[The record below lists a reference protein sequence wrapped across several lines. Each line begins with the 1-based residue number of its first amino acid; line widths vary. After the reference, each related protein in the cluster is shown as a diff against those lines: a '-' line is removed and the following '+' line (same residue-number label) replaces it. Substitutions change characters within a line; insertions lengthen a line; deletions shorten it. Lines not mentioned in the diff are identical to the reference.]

1 MTKAELV
8 AKLAEETKVTKK
20 VAGQMLDF
28 SGEDFAGRPEESR
41 EDTDRRFRYLCG
53 CPPKGT
59 QWCQSSNES
68 QNKDSGHQGS

>member
-20 VAGQMLDF
+20 VAGEMLNF
-28 SGEDFAGRPEESR
+28 SGEDFAGQPQESG
-41 EDTDRRFRYLCG
+41 EHTNRRFGYLCG

-59 QWCQSSNES
+59 QWRQSTNES
-68 QNKDSGHQGS
+68 QNQDSGH